1 MVRSTYLCQGSHRG
15 DTASPGG
22 KLWCVVVFE
31 KPSKGLQETSQ
42 QAKDSSQHYW
52 SHPSLAVTAMAHRE
66 LNTKPR
72 ERLYL
77 IWLLL
82 TSLLSSPVVSH
93 RDLRPSH
100 LSSPPLA
107 CPPPRRRHLCTIVSS
122 PHLSL
127 CTKVTISGRPFSNN
141 PSKADK
147 SLFIISCAGFVSF
160 QGTQYLTFCYAYS
173 LPPLL
178 SI

>member
-107 CPPPRRRHLCTIVSS
+107 CPPPPPPSLHHCFLSSFESLHKSHHLREAFLEQPI
-122 PHLSL
+122 
-127 CTKVTISGRPFSNN
+127 
-141 PSKADK
+141 
-147 SLFIISCAGFVSF
+147 
-160 QGTQYLTFCYAYS
+160 
-173 LPPLL
+173 
-178 SI
+178 